1 MQGGGISEIF
11 YCTQTKFALKY
22 LVYIVRGKLN
32 ILSDSSPNECNVGS
46 DLRADRFKKIM
57 LKPKETLKTR
67 RSYLIEKEDL
77 FADLAEKQGTILFLG
92 KYTYRQAGRVMHK
105 RNFVKDAKD
114 LKLWPIKV
122 KIDSTQFPPLQRLQ
136 MYTKDIVPENLV
148 VDLKIKECSFALK
161 NKLSF
166 KFSSPRYEFLV
177 IEWLT
182 LQNPTRTFSRAKT
195 PLPGQKHPG
204 LGVGKKVIELFAYLA
219 RLNENDGIMVYA
231 AFFHNALLFLK
242 DFKFVN
248 PEKQG
253 EVQAIRNAFSDV
265 PFKQLAWI
273 VNLNCLKD
281 KNGNVYEWKAEEM
294 VHPRNRELSAYF
306 DSKIYQDKVKEV
318 QDKLQFSI
326 DWPLYNESIQLQ
338 EYFS

>member
-1 MQGGGISEIF
+1 M
-11 YCTQTKFALKY
+11 
-22 LVYIVRGKLN
+22 
-32 ILSDSSPNECNVGS
+32 
-46 DLRADRFKKIM
+46 
-57 LKPKETLKTR
+57 
-67 RSYLIEKEDL
+67 IEQEDL
-77 FADLAEKQGTILFLG
+77 FADLAGKQGTTLFLG
-92 KYTYRQAGRVMHK
+92 KYTYRQAGRVMQK

-114 LKLWPIKV
+114 LKIWPIKV

-136 MYTKDIVPENLV
+136 MFTQDTIPENLV

-161 NKLSF
+161 TNLGF
-166 KFSSPRYEFLV
+166 KFASPGYDFLV

-182 LQNPTRTFSRAKT
+182 LQNPTRKFSRAKT

-204 LGVGKKVIELFAYLA
+204 LGVGKKVIDLFAYLA
-219 RLNENDGIMVYA
+219 RLNGNDGIMVYA

-242 DFKFVN
+242 EFKFVN

-253 EVQAIRNAFSDV
+253 EVQAIRQAFADV

-281 KNGNVYEWKAEEM
+281 NDGKIYEWKAEEM

-306 DSKIYQDKVKEV
+306 DSKIYKGKVKEV
-318 QDKLQFSI
+318 QDRLNFTV
-326 DWPLYNESIQLQ
+326 DWTLFQKRLRQQ